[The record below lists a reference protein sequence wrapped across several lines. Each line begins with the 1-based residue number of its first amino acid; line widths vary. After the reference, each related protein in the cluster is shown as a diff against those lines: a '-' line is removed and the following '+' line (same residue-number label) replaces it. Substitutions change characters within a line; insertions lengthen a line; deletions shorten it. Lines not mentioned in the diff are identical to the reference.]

1 MDEFQN
7 ITKLLRWGK
16 EHQGLIELV
25 EELNTEFVFDP
36 EIESYEESNSLL
48 YKFYSPVLM
57 SKLKFAAYYGHK
69 FLNNYI

>member
-7 ITKLLRWGK
+7 TKKLLRWGK

-48 YKFYSPVLM
+48 YKFYSSVLM
-57 SKLKFAAYYGHK
+57 SKLKFAAYYGQK